1 MKVLRS
7 LCPKFFGVV
16 YDQQNWGYLK
26 LEDLTR
32 TFKNPCIMDVKMGRV
47 TWDPN
52 ASEVKR
58 KREESKY
65 PPLKNLGFQFLGCR
79 VSLSLDQSEMLN
91 LFSRL
96 LVN

>member
-1 MKVLRS
+1 M
-7 LCPKFFGVV
+7 V

-79 VSLSLDQSEMLN
+79 VSAHQSRFADTPKAFTAVSE
-91 LFSRL
+91 
-96 LVN
+96 